1 MSMTRTAFVS
11 LLLLP
16 LVAAPAAAERFV
28 YLASPAQELEG
39 PPLRPVGDPDTPPIS
54 IDLFELG
61 SARDEA
67 APWPLDPAEN

>member
-1 MSMTRTAFVS
+1 MMRFAFVS

-16 LVAAPAAAERFV
+16 LAAAPAAAERFV

-39 PPLRPVGDPDTPPIS
+39 PPPRPVGDPDTPPIS

-61 SARDEA
+61 STHDEA
-67 APWPLDPAEN
+67 KPWPPAPTDN